1 MSFGTCAGCAQTQRP
16 PKRSASP
23 YAPVN
28 ESNHESVRYFQ
39 AYAPAVEEMYRE
51 AAYEQ
56 AYKECGGSHAI
67 IRERGVYWYS
77 YFALSD
83 WPFEDFLLLT
93 DASQSVFA
101 SGLKCVLLFQFLHK
115 LF

>member
-1 MSFGTCAGCAQTQRP
+1 
-16 PKRSASP
+16 
-23 YAPVN
+23 
-28 ESNHESVRYFQ
+28 
-39 AYAPAVEEMYRE
+39 MYRE

-56 AYKECGGSHAI
+56 ACKECGGSHAI

-83 WPFEDFLLLT
+83 WPFEKFLLLT
-93 DASQSVFA
+93 DASQLVLP
-101 SGLKCVLLFQFLHK
+101 SGLECVLLFQLLHK

>member
-1 MSFGTCAGCAQTQRP
+1 
-16 PKRSASP
+16 
-23 YAPVN
+23 
-28 ESNHESVRYFQ
+28 
-39 AYAPAVEEMYRE
+39 MYRE

-56 AYKECGGSHAI
+56 AYKECGGPHAI

-83 WPFEDFLLLT
+83 WPFEKFLLLT
-93 DASQSVFA
+93 DASQLVLP
-101 SGLKCVLLFQFLHK
+101 SGLECVLLFQLLHK